1 LLSGVVGYDDFLG
14 VGLSA
19 HLYKKNGA
27 GEAGPI
33 KQLGIKI

>member
-1 LLSGVVGYDDFLG
+1 

-33 KQLGIKI
+33 TQLGMKI